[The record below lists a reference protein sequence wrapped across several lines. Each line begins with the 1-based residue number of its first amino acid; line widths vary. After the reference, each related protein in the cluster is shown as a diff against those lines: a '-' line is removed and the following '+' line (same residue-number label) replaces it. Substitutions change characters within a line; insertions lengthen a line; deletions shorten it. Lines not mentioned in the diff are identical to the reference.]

1 VRGGDQYRRGEPRRR
16 RSERVEETRAARG
29 AMGTGDARREI
40 KRGVG
45 RKSWELYAI
54 VRTDAIGGWNLAFGA
69 REEQSSS
76 AAPPPRVPS
85 TTQSWHHARFGSGRA
100 AWRSD
105 PAPAPATAAA
115 TARRRGEPAA
125 GCWLLLL
132 SARPRAGGVVSR
144 GRGAG
149 GNGGT
154 VAWSLEQRTVG
165 AVAAQSILT
174 P

>member
-1 VRGGDQYRRGEPRRR
+1 
-16 RSERVEETRAARG
+16 
-29 AMGTGDARREI
+29 MGTGDARREI

-45 RKSWELYAI
+45 RKSLELYAV

-69 REEQSSS
+69 REEQC
-76 AAPPPRVPS
+76 S
-85 TTQSWHHARFGSGRA
+85 TTTPSAINHPIMASCAIWKRTRGLALGSGSGPSPSHSRSHGAASRGGDAVSRPRA
-100 AWRSD
+100 D
-105 PAPAPATAAA
+105 
-115 TARRRGEPAA
+115 

-165 AVAAQSILT
+165 AVAQSILT

>member
-115 TARRRGEPAA
+115 TARH
-125 GCWLLLL
+125 
-132 SARPRAGGVVSR
+132 
-144 GRGAG
+144 RGAA
-149 GNGGT
+149 T
-154 VAWSLEQRTVG
+154 R
-165 AVAAQSILT
+165 
-174 P
+174 